1 MWQAIAWGIRVVS
14 QMRPTVC
21 HSSHNSVSLP
31 VRFAA
36 PFVGTV
42 MCMTQLISQQNV
54 LRGMFIGFI
63 GIALFSFTL
72 PFTRY
77 TIQFADPLLVA
88 WGRGVVA
95 GLAAC
100 VCLLATRQRKPNA
113 LELKYLCLAIVG
125 IVFGWPTLS
134 SISMKYAPA
143 AHGAVINGL
152 LPISTAV
159 IGAFLARQRLSS
171 AFWALALIGA
181 ALVAVYALWEGGGAL
196 QAGDGVMLIA
206 VLFGGLGY
214 AGGAKAATTLGGW
227 QTICWALVIALPL
240 TSAASLWAYRSTPI
254 AWAAIP
260 ALAWWAF
267 AYLALVS
274 QLIGFFAWY
283 AGLALGGVPAV
294 SQVQLLQIFMT
305 VAASSALALDPVPAR
320 TWVFAVLVIGVL
332 VAVRAVGSSGQRR

>member
-1 MWQAIAWGIRVVS
+1 M
-14 QMRPTVC
+14 TV
-21 HSSHNSVSLP
+21 SHNTAP
-31 VRFAA
+31 AA
-36 PFVGTV
+36 QTV
-42 MCMTQLISQQNV
+42 QTAHMAQNSRV
-54 LRGMFIGFI
+54 AQGMVIGFL
-63 GIALFSFTL
+63 GIAMFSLTL

-77 TIQFADPLLVA
+77 TIQFADPLLLA
-88 WGRGVVA
+88 WGRAVVA
-95 GLAAC
+95 GIAAGI
-100 VCLLATRQRKPNA
+100 CLLVMRQRRPTPSEFKA
-113 LELKYLCLAIVG
+113 VCLAIIG

-159 IGAFLARQRLSS
+159 VGAILARQRLNGK
-171 AFWALALIGA
+171 FLALALAGA
-181 ALVAVYALWEGGGAL
+181 GLVATYALWEGGGQLAS
-196 QAGDGVMLIA
+196 GDGVMLIA
-206 VLFGGLGY
+206 VVFGGIGY

-240 TSAASLWAYRSTPI
+240 TSIATLWAYQTTP
-254 AWAAIP
+254 
-260 ALAWWAF
+260 LAWSAVPSLAWGAF

-283 AGLALGGVPAV
+283 AGLAMGGVAAV

-305 VAASSALALDPVPAR
+305 VAASSLLALDPVPLR

-332 VAVRAVGSSGQRR
+332 VAVKRVGSARSVSSTA

>member
-1 MWQAIAWGIRVVS
+1 
-14 QMRPTVC
+14 
-21 HSSHNSVSLP
+21 
-31 VRFAA
+31 
-36 PFVGTV
+36 
-42 MCMTQLISQQNV
+42 MTQTISQHHV
-54 LRGMFIGFI
+54 LRGMLIGFL
-63 GIALFSFTL
+63 GIAMFSFTL

-77 TIQFADPLLVA
+77 AIAFADPLLVA
-88 WGRGVVA
+88 WGRAVVA
-95 GLAAC
+95 GLAAAL
-100 VCLLATRQRKPNA
+100 CLMATRQRKPTANEA
-113 LELKYLCLAIVG
+113 KYLCLAIIG

-152 LPISTAV
+152 LPISTAAV
-159 IGAFLARQRLSS
+159 GALLARQRLGA
-171 AFWALALIGA
+171 AFWGLALLGA

-196 QAGDGVMLIA
+196 QAGDGVMLVA
-206 VLFGGLGY
+206 VVFGGIGY

-240 TSAASLWAYRSTPI
+240 TTAASVAAYQFTPVN
-254 AWAAIP
+254 WAAIP
-260 ALAWWAF
+260 ALGWWAF

-294 SQVQLLQIFMT
+294 SQVQLLQIFLT
-305 VAASSALALDPVPAR
+305 VSASSLLALDPVPAR

-332 VAVRAVGSSGQRR
+332 VAVRWVGNRSQAKR

>member
-1 MWQAIAWGIRVVS
+1 
-14 QMRPTVC
+14 MRPSVRF
-21 HSSHNSVSLP
+21 SSRYSGNLP
-31 VRFAA
+31 VRFCALSA
-36 PFVGTV
+36 VTV
-42 MCMTQLISQQNV
+42 FAMNHPISSQNV
-54 LRGMFIGFI
+54 LRGMLIGFL

-88 WGRGVVA
+88 WGRAVVA

-100 VCLLATRQRKPNA
+100 ICLLVMRQRKPS
-113 LELKYLCLAIVG
+113 LSEFKYLCLAIVG

-134 SISMKYAPA
+134 SMSMKYAPA

-152 LPISTAV
+152 LPISTAAV
-159 IGAFLARQRLSS
+159 GALLARQRLSKS
-171 AFWALALIGA
+171 FWALALLGA

-196 QAGDGVMLIA
+196 QAGDGVMLVA
-206 VLFGGLGY
+206 VMFGGLGY

-240 TSAASLWAYRSTPI
+240 TSAASLWAYQSTPI
-254 AWAAIP
+254 AWTSIP
-260 ALAWWAF
+260 ALGWWAF

-294 SQVQLLQIFMT
+294 SQVQLLQIFLT
-305 VAASSALALDPVPAR
+305 VAASSALALDPVPTR
-320 TWVFAVLVIGVL
+320 TWVFALLIIGVL
-332 VAVRAVGSSGQRR
+332 VAVRAVSRVDTGVHKQH